1 MASVAG
7 DSRADV
13 ARDDVDGG
21 GSVKAAR
28 SMIDVANIDVG
39 AASVAASA
47 GDFEIA
53 YELLQDAIVAW
64 QRATDLLLAVAA
76 DDAPALPRRNATV
89 DLRPRDDGFDTDQ
102 PAPLDEV
109 DVSGP
114 AEPVASAPLD
124 AAPQALPLFPNTL
137 SAPSAAGAPDRAD
150 ATADS
155 ADGFFR
161 RRRRAAAPAS
171 PRGTDDDL
179 VLDDVLAA
187 YVLGEETEAEIA
199 EYDAWVD
206 RLHDKRRQLQRTVRD
221 VDRWDGLDLSND
233 DGVPPSG
240 FGRPTPRD

>member
-1 MASVAG
+1 MGPMASVAG
-7 DSRADV
+7 DPRADV
-13 ARDDVDGG
+13 ARDEGG
-21 GSVKAAR
+21 GVIGGAGSVSAAK

-64 QRATDLLLAVAA
+64 QQATDLLLEVAA

-89 DLRPRDDGFDTDQ
+89 DLRPHGDLLDTDR
-102 PAPLDEV
+102 P
-109 DVSGP
+109 S
-114 AEPVASAPLD
+114 EPVAPSPLD
-124 AAPQALPLFPNTL
+124 AAPDELPLFTGT
-137 SAPSAAGAPDRAD
+137 PSAQPTLDTADRAD
-150 ATADS
+150 ATADPADP

-161 RRRRAAAPAS
+161 RRRRSATHER
-171 PRGTDDDL
+171 PRDIDDDL

-187 YVLGEETEAEIA
+187 YVLREETEAEIA

-221 VDRWDGLDLSND
+221 VDRWEGLGLSD
-233 DGVPPSG
+233 DGGVTG
-240 FGRPTPRD
+240 GIARPGSRD